1 MLHAPSY
8 FLVQLQL
15 KGVDMPKKTKDAQQN
30 SSTEE
35 ISLDD
40 LNVMDPGAT
49 KEDVQEEEF
58 DEGELNDIDE

>member
-1 MLHAPSY
+1 
-8 FLVQLQL
+8 
-15 KGVDMPKKTKDAQQN
+15 MPKKTKDAQQN

-58 DEGELNDIDE
+58 YEGELNDIDE